1 MRSIEVIP
9 AIDLIGGRCVRLTQG
24 DYSRM
29 NVYSEDPVEVARHFR
44 HSGAERLH
52 LVDLDGAKA
61 SHPVNLDV
69 LNHISAATDLVVEF
83 GGGIKSEKALVA
95 ALEAGASYVIC
106 GSVAVTDPDS
116 FSRWLDK
123 YPGRIILGI
132 DIRNGLVATRGWLD
146 TSSVTAY
153 DLMNRFRGGLNQV
166 IVTRIDSDGMMD
178 GVDTAFY
185 KSLQETFSEVD
196 IIVSGGVSSEEDLSE
211 CEKAGL
217 RSVIVGKAFYEG
229 RLDPSKVFWGG
240 DSGC

>member
-29 NVYSEDPVEVARHFR
+29 KVYSDDPVEVARSFQD
-44 HSGAERLH
+44 SGAARLH

-69 LNHISAATDLVVEF
+69 LNRISAATNLVIEF

-116 FSRWLDK
+116 FSKWLDK

-132 DIRNGLVATRGWLD
+132 DLRNGLVATRGWLD
-146 TSSVTAY
+146 TSSVTAGAVL
-153 DLMNRFRGGLNQV
+153 DRFKIGLNQA

-178 GVDTAFY
+178 GVDTGFY
-185 KSLQETFSEVD
+185 KSLQDAFPEVD
-196 IIVSGGVSSEEDLSE
+196 IIVSGGVSSENDLSE
-211 CEKAGL
+211 CEKVGL

-229 RLDPSKVFWGG
+229 RLDPSQVFRGG
-240 DSGC
+240 NSGC